1 MFSRRLEEVE
11 SLMDRVEND
20 AKDQVEV
27 ASSKFHEKASEAS
40 SLRLENER
48 LKVNSLTL
56 NRLGLI
62 TIIIII
68 IVTIIVNTIIT
79 TIQ

>member
-1 MFSRRLEEVE
+1 MFSRRLDEVE

-20 AKDQVEV
+20 AKEQVEV

-48 LKVNSLTL
+48 LKVNRFICTCKTSSLSSSL
-56 NRLGLI
+56 
-62 TIIIII
+62 
-68 IVTIIVNTIIT
+68 
-79 TIQ
+79 